1 MIRQYKRSCKV
12 SFRDFKRNLKFVQN
26 FYLMTHLP
34 VDNGLP
40 DNLTGFMVALYL
52 FVEQNSKETVQQ
64 QKEIDELFKENIE
77 KGREYKELTTKRM
90 EI

>member
-1 MIRQYKRSCKV
+1 
-12 SFRDFKRNLKFVQN
+12 
-26 FYLMTHLP
+26 MTHLP